1 MQYKDV
7 YLGALTSRSQK
18 VVNVVQSDSARS
30 LHCYTDLDLSTIT
43 AARIYVKK
51 PDNTETY
58 SNCTIDRTNGYIVAP
73 LGSQSIAA
81 VGAALAQLQ
90 CTDSNGYIST
100 FAFVIN
106 VNKSLVSSSAI
117 PSSNEYRALEQ
128 LIDEAETWEPRI
140 QEMEE
145 SIDSIEDDVESLKTV
160 IQTDSTVAYSKN
172 VLSGA
177 MGGAMKYIG
186 GKTVA
191 FNQLVQNGNFA
202 SASGWAASRIN
213 IGIANNTLD
222 CSVGTPDA
230 SSYIEGNVL
239 GTIENHKYYVMCYI
253 KYDNTLPTTAI
264 SIGSGGYNNVSH
276 TITNLNVWEHV
287 SGIFTRTT
295 GGNDK
300 IRIYPRTANMNV
312 SDKFHISNVMC
323 IDLTQMFGAGN
334 EPSTAAEVEA
344 IIGTE
349 YIDYNT
355 GSLESA
361 EVNKIVSVGANIL
374 KGIDFANEIK
384 RVAYTSTIDTIN
396 KTVTFDRNNVGD
408 KNIIFKTNFKP
419 NTRYTFFFSYSNSAN
434 NTSVILEYT
443 DGTTNTMLLYSTSG
457 VKTNYHFTSAN
468 GKTISCL
475 RLSYYTANLTTLWYD
490 ECGVIEGALGQA
502 DFKPYF
508 HSEAPIPQA
517 IQDLDGYGLS
527 AGNVCNEVDFVNK
540 KFIKRVGKTVLNLTK
555 YNESNGFYAYRSQ
568 SIADAKIG
576 FNIACKFTQTVH
588 SFTSSNMTDE
598 VIQDFRAGNKEVLI
612 ALLSTRDVTG
622 LELYYEL
629 ATPIETDIS
638 TYIDGTTIEVENGG
652 TITFTQDGLHLPIP
666 NSEEYWIGSDPSV
679 SASIAKELAAHSAS
693 LNEIRSRVNGMSG
706 DNIPYK
712 KNSADMISDKIDALL
727 SYVPKYGAQRSLS
740 SSSPTLT
747 RIWDSV
753 GLNAAASVG
762 STSVDND
769 FDSIYPWS
777 MIRTCNI
784 TIDNGKIIVN
794 AYDGD
799 PNFRRDGTN
808 GQVVVEIPSFYYCP
822 SNLYDG
828 YETYGVCAGPVKDWV
843 YSPKRYIGCYNS
855 VQDGSTKLKSVSGQ
869 TPLISTS
876 LTNFRTK
883 ARATDGV
890 CQLIDI
896 DDWNCMAVLFCTEF
910 ATINTQS
917 VMYGAA
923 GMSDA
928 YNQEHTIASV
938 ISTTQF
944 TCDNASKYV
953 AGQGICIGTAKNGTQ
968 ITAWVKIASVSG
980 TTITLETP
988 VSNMAVGNYI
998 STRTWPTGDSD
1009 DVKVSGQ
1016 RIADNRHPMV
1026 YRGVENLWG
1035 NIWQWVDGMLVN
1047 DYQGYICTDKS
1058 KFDSSIT
1065 SDYHALGYVNA
1076 GTNGYAKTLGF
1087 DANYPCARITSEVGA
1102 SSSTYYSDYYYQN
1115 TGLRACI
1122 FGAYWNAGAD
1132 AGLFSW
1138 DCYDAPSAAGISIG
1152 SRLSWK
1158 TI

>member
-73 LGSQSIAA
+73 LESQSIAA

-160 IQTDSTVAYSKN
+160 IQTDNIVAYSKS

-177 MGGAMKYIG
+177 MGGAMKYIS

-202 SASGWAASRIN
+202 SASGWAGSRIN

-222 CSVGTPDA
+222 CSVATPDS

-239 GTIENHKYYVMCYI
+239 GTTLNHKYCVMCSI
-253 KYDNTLPTTAI
+253 KYDDTLPNTPI
-264 SIGSGGYNNVSH
+264 SIGSGGYSGVGFEISS
-276 TITNLNVWEHV
+276 LNVWIRC
-287 SGIFTRTT
+287 SGIFTRSTT

-300 IRIYPRTANMNV
+300 IRIYPRTLNMNV
-312 SDKFHISNVMC
+312 GDKFHIKNVIC

-334 EPSTAAEVEA
+334 EPSTVAEVEA
-344 IIGTE
+344 IIGTD
-349 YIDYNT
+349 YIPYNA

-361 EVNKIVSVGANIL
+361 EVSKIVSVGKNRLSHTHLRGGMYNAEVGTTLPQYTGSTTTTPVLNNGNITFDVKSSWGSL
-374 KGIDFANEIK
+374 AFVSDVLQVGKTYKCKVPFASNAGTNSCRASIYTLDKDYKIIRKIEISSYDYTFANVI
-384 RVAYTSTIDTIN
+384 TIANNECYIAISIGATVPATI
-396 KTVTFDRNNVGD
+396 TLTQPQIELGSSA
-408 KNIIFKTNFKP
+408 T
-419 NTRYTFFFSYSNSAN
+419 SYS
-434 NTSVILEYT
+434 
-443 DGTTNTMLLYSTSG
+443 
-457 VKTNYHFTSAN
+457 
-468 GKTISCL
+468 
-475 RLSYYTANLTTLWYD
+475 
-490 ECGVIEGALGQA
+490 
-502 DFKPYF
+502 PYKAID
-508 HSEAPIPQA
+508 HPIPQA
-517 IQDLDGYGLS
+517 IQDLDGYGWS
-527 AGNVCNEVDFVNK
+527 AGSVYNEVNFVNK
-540 KFIKRVGKTVLNLTK
+540 KFIKRVGSVDLGTLNWGFNGVVGGVNRFSSSEISSLISGFHTNVITSKYTSNTSPVAGSGIDKTVC
-555 YNESNGFYAYRSQ
+555 AYTQKIFINDS
-568 SIADAKIG
+568 SYSDAP
-576 FNIACKFTQTVH
+576 
-588 SFTSSNMTDE
+588 SFKEAMQG
-598 VIQDFRAGNKEVLI
+598 VI
-612 ALLSTRDVTG
+612 
-622 LELYYEL
+622 LYYEL

-652 TITFTQDGLHLPIP
+652 TITFAQDGLHLPIP

-693 LNEIRSRVNGMSG
+693 LNEIRSRVNSMSG

-712 KNSADMISDKIDALL
+712 KNSVDMISDKIDALL

-740 SSSPTLT
+740 SSNPTLT

-753 GLNAAASVG
+753 GLNAAVSVG
-762 STSVDND
+762 STPVDND

-777 MIRTCNI
+777 MMRTCNI

-799 PNFRRDGTN
+799 PNFKRDGTN

-828 YETYGVCAGPVKDWV
+828 YETYGVCAGPVKDWI

-944 TCDNASKYV
+944 TCDNAGKYV

-1102 SSSTYYSDYYYQN
+1102 SSSTYYSDYYYQS
-1115 TGLRACI
+1115 TGLRAC
-1122 FGAYWNAGAD
+1122 
-1132 AGLFSW
+1132 
-1138 DCYDAPSAAGISIG
+1138 
-1152 SRLSWK
+1152 
-1158 TI
+1158 